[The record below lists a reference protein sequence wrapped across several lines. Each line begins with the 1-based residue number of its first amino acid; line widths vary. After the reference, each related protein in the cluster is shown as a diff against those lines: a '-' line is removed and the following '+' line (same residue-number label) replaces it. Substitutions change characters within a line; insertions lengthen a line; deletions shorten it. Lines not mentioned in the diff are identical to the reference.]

1 MNKWLLIWNIILTIL
16 VIMTVFIGC
25 SSPDTRVNWLINQA
39 QVHSASIAQLEAT
52 TDYHTQLI
60 QSQLTQIVELQTYTE
75 NRLNQFQQLI
85 QVSGR

>member
-16 VIMTVFIGC
+16 VITIVFSGC
-25 SSPDTRVNWLINQA
+25 SAPDTRVNWLVNQVQA
-39 QVHSASIAQLEAT
+39 HSASIAQLEAT
-52 TDYHTQLI
+52 ADYNRQLI

-85 QVSGR
+85 QVSGS